1 MYESKK
7 QSAQRTIEKK
17 DSKLQEI
24 ETVRSSFKFVFWL
37 QYNAHGEIFFHT
49 QCTCRYMVLIYVVI
63 SVILLTINN
72 EAVDAQCGII
82 ECVQLKFFFLLPLYL
97 IWN

>member
-24 ETVRSSFKFVFWL
+24 ETVRSSFNFVFWL
-37 QYNAHGEIFFHT
+37 QSTVCCENFYIYTGINSKKVPYT
-49 QCTCRYMVLIYVVI
+49 MYM
-63 SVILLTINN
+63 
-72 EAVDAQCGII
+72 
-82 ECVQLKFFFLLPLYL
+82 
-97 IWN
+97 

>member
-24 ETVRSSFKFVFWL
+24 ETVRSSFNFVFWL
-37 QYNAHGEIFFHT
+37 QSTVCCENF
-49 QCTCRYMVLIYVVI
+49 YMYIYPY
-63 SVILLTINN
+63 
-72 EAVDAQCGII
+72 
-82 ECVQLKFFFLLPLYL
+82 KH
-97 IWN
+97 

>member
-24 ETVRSSFKFVFWL
+24 ETVRSPFNFVFWL
-37 QYNAHGEIFFHT
+37 QSIVCCENF
-49 QCTCRYMVLIYVVI
+49 YMYTVI
-63 SVILLTINN
+63 KT
-72 EAVDAQCGII
+72 
-82 ECVQLKFFFLLPLYL
+82 KKPLYTMYMQL
-97 IWN
+97 HGTYTYCNKSDFAYYK

>member
-24 ETVRSSFKFVFWL
+24 ETVRSSFNFVFWL
-37 QYNAHGEIFFHT
+37 QSTVCCEIFFIYIDTKKLPYTMYMQLHGT
-49 QCTCRYMVLIYVVI
+49 CTCCNKCDFAYY
-63 SVILLTINN
+63 
-72 EAVDAQCGII
+72 
-82 ECVQLKFFFLLPLYL
+82 K
-97 IWN
+97 

>member
-24 ETVRSSFKFVFWL
+24 ETVRSSFNFVFWL
-37 QYNAHGEIFFHT
+37 QSTVPCENF
-49 QCTCRYMVLIYVVI
+49 YV
-63 SVILLTINN
+63 
-72 EAVDAQCGII
+72 
-82 ECVQLKFFFLLPLYL
+82 YRH
-97 IWN
+97 

>member
-1 MYESKK
+1 MIEEAAGTRMYESKK

-37 QYNAHGEIFFHT
+37 QYTAHGEIFFYT
-49 QCTCRYMVLIYVVI
+49 QCTCLNLHGTYICCNKCDFAYY
-63 SVILLTINN
+63 
-72 EAVDAQCGII
+72 
-82 ECVQLKFFFLLPLYL
+82 K
-97 IWN
+97 

>member
-37 QYNAHGEIFFHT
+37 QYTAHGEIFFYT

-72 EAVDAQCGII
+72 EAFDVQCGVI
-82 ECVQLKFFFLLPLYL
+82 ECVQLNFFFLPLYL